1 MCILEAVAASCM
13 QSLITRKMESLSV
26 SVLVAMLS
34 LVAGS
39 PIPDDPNRLISF
51 AVTTEAPT
59 TPLADVHQNLSSVC
73 QSMLPSHNN
82 SLPQNSDAPYK
93 VSASPVKVARGGQ
106 VTVELAGLDDVQFRG
121 LFVQARNGN
130 DEPVGRF
137 LSSDDKHVT
146 LTNCGKGTNNAV
158 SYISYD
164 PISQFSF
171 RWLAPEEATTVRFR
185 ATVVKSFS
193 EFWFGVES
201 GPVVVED

>member
-1 MCILEAVAASCM
+1 MVQHTPAVLRKPTTFVHS
-13 QSLITRKMESLSV
+13 QTRTQNPLFH

-106 VTVELAGLDDVQFRG
+106 VTGRNEASVARIKAGKKWY
-121 LFVQARNGN
+121 
-130 DEPVGRF
+130 
-137 LSSDDKHVT
+137 S
-146 LTNCGKGTNNAV
+146 
-158 SYISYD
+158 
-164 PISQFSF
+164 
-171 RWLAPEEATTVRFR
+171 
-185 ATVVKSFS
+185 
-193 EFWFGVES
+193 
-201 GPVVVED
+201 